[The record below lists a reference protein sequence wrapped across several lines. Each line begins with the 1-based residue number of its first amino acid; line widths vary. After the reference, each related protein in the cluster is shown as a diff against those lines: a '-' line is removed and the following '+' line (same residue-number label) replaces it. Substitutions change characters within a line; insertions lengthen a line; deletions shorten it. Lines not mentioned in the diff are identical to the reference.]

1 MHYLAATLHT
11 AGVRMI
17 DRVQDTPR
25 RWFGE
30 PDRGASAVEWAM
42 IVAAAVA
49 IVGLVIVA
57 VRTFVTT
64 EIGKIG

>member
-17 DRVQDTPR
+17 DHVQDTPR
-25 RWFGE
+25 RWLGE

-42 IVAAAVA
+42 IVAASVGIVA
-49 IVGLVIVA
+49 LVIVA
-57 VRTFVTT
+57 VRTFVTG
-64 EIGKIG
+64 EIAKIG